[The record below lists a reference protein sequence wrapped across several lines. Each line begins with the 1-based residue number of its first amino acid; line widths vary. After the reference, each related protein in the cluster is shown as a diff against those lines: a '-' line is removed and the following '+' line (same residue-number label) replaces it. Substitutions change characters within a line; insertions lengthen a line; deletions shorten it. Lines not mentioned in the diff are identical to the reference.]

1 MPTTYAR
8 PEELA
13 PDQHADAGPAAEFA
27 SDGRTCGATT
37 SDDEWTCTRAPHGR
51 EDEHCAA
58 YDVGGYGPVGSVGR
72 AWIE

>member
-13 PDQHADAGPAAEFA
+13 PDQHDDAAPTAELAA
-27 SDGRTCGATT
+27 DGRTCGATT
-37 SDDEWTCTRAPHGR
+37 SDDEWTCTRAPHER
-51 EDEHCAA
+51 EDEHRAA
-58 YDVGGYGPVGSVGR
+58 YDVGGYGPVGTVGR